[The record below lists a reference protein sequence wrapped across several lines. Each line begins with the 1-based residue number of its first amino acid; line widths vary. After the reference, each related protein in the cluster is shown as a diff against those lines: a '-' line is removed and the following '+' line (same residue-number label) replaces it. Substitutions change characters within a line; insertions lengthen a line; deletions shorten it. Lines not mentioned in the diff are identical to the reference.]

1 MGNYLVKTIYLTLV
15 VVLLGCA
22 SVGRE
27 CCTKSAVNSTDP
39 RVGLLQQV
47 AAELKSA
54 DLDQE
59 FLGIPVVESNLN
71 PSARGR
77 DGSVGLW
84 QFQPR
89 TARAYGLRV
98 SKNVDDRLCPRK
110 STKAAV
116 KYLRH
121 LKSKFR
127 SVELTIA
134 AYQLGEGRLSRILS
148 KTKQLPEHS
157 KRYVRKVLDSHKLAL
172 ALLNQQSTF
181 STLSG

>member
-1 MGNYLVKTIYLTLV
+1 MGSYFIKTIYVSLA

-22 SVGRE
+22 SVGKE
-27 CCTKSAVNSTDP
+27 CCGKSAANSADP
-39 RVGLLQQV
+39 RVRLLQQV
-47 AAELKSA
+47 AAELESA
-54 DLDQE
+54 ELEQE
-59 FLGIPVVESNLN
+59 FLGIPIVESNLN

-89 TARAYGLRV
+89 TARAFGLQV

-110 STKAAV
+110 STIAAV

-127 SVELTIA
+127 TVEQTIA
-134 AYQLGEGRLSRILS
+134 AYQLGEGRLARILS
-148 KTKQLPEHS
+148 RKKQLPDHS
-157 KRYVRKVLDSHKLAL
+157 KRYVRKVLDSHKVAL
-172 ALLNQQSTF
+172 ALLNQKSIHT
-181 STLSG
+181 G